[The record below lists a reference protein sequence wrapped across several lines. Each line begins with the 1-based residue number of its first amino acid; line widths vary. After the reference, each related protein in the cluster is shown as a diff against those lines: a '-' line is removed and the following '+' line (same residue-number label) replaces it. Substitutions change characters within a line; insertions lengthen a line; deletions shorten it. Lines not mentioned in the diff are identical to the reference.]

1 MSIAVKSILTFSL
14 IGVIC
19 AVFSGFNCGIVLNE
33 AARTNP
39 VEPVVSVHSFS
50 LPDINGELVSL
61 AQYQG
66 RVLLIVNTA
75 SKCGL
80 TSQLGDLQK
89 LYEDYRLAGLEILG
103 FPCND
108 FFGQEPGN
116 EAKIKSFCTGTYK
129 VEFPLF
135 SKIKVKE
142 PKEDLYRYLT
152 EECTKA
158 FRGEVRWNFEKFL
171 IDGKGRV
178 VNRFSPR
185 TNPLSEEVIQ
195 AIEAELAKL

>member
-1 MSIAVKSILTFSL
+1 MRVLGILGIFFWCLVLVGCGLSL
-14 IGVIC
+14 
-19 AVFSGFNCGIVLNE
+19 NQ
-33 AARTNP
+33 AAKTNP
-39 VEPVVSVHSFS
+39 VDPDVSVHSFT
-50 LPDINGELVSL
+50 LPDIDGTPVDLS
-61 AQYQG
+61 QYKG

-80 TSQLGDLQK
+80 TSQLGDLQR
-89 LYEDYRLAGLEILG
+89 LYEDYRFGGLEVLG

-116 EAKIKSFCTGTYK
+116 EETIKGFCTGTYK

-135 SKIKVKE
+135 SKVNAKGTKTA
-142 PKEDLYRYLT
+142 LYRYLT
-152 EECTKA
+152 EEGPVA
-158 FRGEVRWNFEKFL
+158 FRGEIRWNFDKFL
-171 IDGKGRV
+171 VDGDGRV

-185 TNPLSEEVIQ
+185 TNPRGEEVIQ